1 MRLEKKVALVTGG
14 GSGIGR
20 ATAELFA
27 AEGARVVV
35 SDLREPSALETARR
49 IRADGGEAVEVAG
62 DVSDAGDAQK
72 MVRTALEAY
81 ERLDVLVN
89 SAGVSARNAVG
100 PDASHEEL
108 WDRVM
113 DVNLKGTY
121 LVSWYAVPEMERR
134 GGGSIVNLA
143 SIIGLVGYPQDLLGQ
158 GFNPYAASKG
168 GVVQFTRN
176 LAIDCAKNNIR
187 VNCICPGYTETSMI
201 ESMTNDPEML
211 QKLRSLH
218 PMGRLGRSEE
228 IAYAALYLAS
238 DDSSFVTGVP
248 LAVDG
253 GYMAQ

>member
-1 MRLEKKVALVTGG
+1 MRLETKVALVTGG

-20 ATAELFA
+20 ATAVLFA
-27 AEGARVVV
+27 AEGAKVVV
-35 SDLREPSALETARR
+35 SDLREPSAMETARL

-62 DVSDAGDAQK
+62 DVSDTGDAQK
-72 MVRTALEAY
+72 MVRTAVEAY

-89 SAGVSARNAVG
+89 SAGVSVRNALG

-121 LVSWYAVPEMERR
+121 LVSWHAVPEMERV

-143 SIIGLVGYPQDLLGQ
+143 SIIGLVGYAQGLGS

-176 LAIDCAKNNIR
+176 LAVDCAKNDIR
-187 VNCICPGYTETSMI
+187 VNCICPGFVKTSMT
-201 ESMTNDPEML
+201 ESLTSDPEML
-211 QKLRSLH
+211 EKLESLH
-218 PMGRLGRSEE
+218 PMGRLGRVEE

-238 DDSSFVTGVP
+238 DESSFVTGVP
-248 LAVDG
+248 LVVDG
-253 GYMAQ
+253 GYTAQ